1 MIKTVLSIDG
11 RKCPECEAHVNR
23 LLLDHI
29 KEAVDVKS
37 SARKNTSIICS
48 DNKINKEEAERALS
62 GSGYKLLGITYEG
75 SQGIFFLPFKEEVSF
90 LMNALLE

>member
-1 MIKTVLSIDG
+1 MTKTVLSIDG

-48 DNKINKEEAERALS
+48 DNKINKEEAERVHSVVLDTS
-62 GSGYKLLGITYEG
+62 YLESPTK
-75 SQGIFFLPFKEEVSF
+75 KESRNLFRTV
-90 LMNALLE
+90 

>member
-1 MIKTVLSIDG
+1 MTKTILSIDR

-48 DNKINKEEAERALS
+48 NNKINKEEAESALS
-62 GSGYKLLGITYEG
+62 GSGYKLLGITYEEG
-75 SQGIFFLPFKEEVSF
+75 VKESF
-90 LMNALLE
+90 SYRLKKKFRS

>member
-1 MIKTVLSIDG
+1 MTKTVLSIDG

-48 DNKINKEEAERALS
+48 DNKINKEEAREHSVVLDTSYLESPTKKESRNL
-62 GSGYKLLGITYEG
+62 
-75 SQGIFFLPFKEEVSF
+75 FLIV
-90 LMNALLE
+90 